1 MDRSLSELQEWV
13 MDREAWRA
21 VIHGVTKSRTQLS
34 DWTELIHLKDLYI
47 SLYVKFTSILK
58 LKGKIGGMFS
68 VSKANGQKILK
79 KKKKKLEKA
88 GDSWRKFVR

>member
-1 MDRSLSELQEWV
+1 M
-13 MDREAWRA
+13 
-21 VIHGVTKSRTQLS
+21 
-34 DWTELIHLKDLYI
+34 YI

-79 KKKKKLEKA
+79 KKKLEKA

>member
-1 MDRSLSELQEWV
+1 M
-13 MDREAWRA
+13 
-21 VIHGVTKSRTQLS
+21 
-34 DWTELIHLKDLYI
+34 YI

-79 KKKKKLEKA
+79 KKSYVEQEGILSKLFQNQLRNDNEMQ
-88 GDSWRKFVR
+88 RK